1 MKTSSRWLTS
11 LSLSCLTIVPM
22 MGCVAQDKYDA
33 TAEAARTQ
41 EARNQDLLQDK
52 ATALS
57 TAERKQA
64 RIDQLERE
72 NAALASQVSTLTGQ
86 ISGFGTNLD
95 MLTDQVRGFN
105 LRLLDPTADRALG
118 ELAARYPNLISYDP
132 ERGLLRFSSDLT
144 FDSGS
149 DVVKQNAAE
158 GLRQLATVLNAEAAA
173 YNIDVVGHTDS
184 QPIGA
189 SRNRFPTNRHLS
201 VARAISVAQSLQDS
215 GVQGQ
220 RMKVSGWGPHMPYVQ
235 NNANGNTPQNRRV
248 EIFLMPRNGSA
259 SGEAAPAANSMNET
273 AAPAAPAPAARPQ
286 PRTDYPMK

>member
-1 MKTSSRWLTS
+1 MNTPSRWLARITV
-11 LSLSCLTIVPM
+11 SCLAAASLA
-22 MGCVAQDKYDA
+22 GCVAQDKYDA

-72 NAALASQVSTLTGQ
+72 NAALASQVSTLTSQ

-105 LRLLDPTADRALG
+105 LRLLDPSADRALG
-118 ELAARYPNLISYDP
+118 ELAARYPNLITYDP

-158 GLRQLATVLNAEAAA
+158 GIRQLATVLNAEAAV

-201 VARAISVAQSLQDS
+201 VARAISVAQTLQDA
-215 GVQGQ
+215 GVVGQ
-220 RMKVSGWGPHMPYVQ
+220 RMKVSGWGPHMPIVA
-235 NNANGNTPQNRRV
+235 NNPNGNTPQNRRV
-248 EIFLMPRNGSA
+248 EIFLMPRQGGA
-259 SGEAAPAANSMNET
+259 SGEAAPAGNSMNET
-273 AAPAAPAPAARPQ
+273 AAPASAPAARPQ
-286 PRTDYPMK
+286 PKVEYPMK

>member
-1 MKTSSRWLTS
+1 MKTPSRWLTRFA
-11 LSLSCLTIVPM
+11 LSCLAVAPLT
-22 MGCVAQDKYDA
+22 GCVAQDKYDA

-52 ATALS
+52 ETALS

-72 NAALASQVSTLTGQ
+72 NAALSSQVSTLTGQ
-86 ISGFGTNLD
+86 IQGFGSNLD
-95 MLTDQVRGFN
+95 ELTNQVRGFN

-118 ELAARYPNLISYDP
+118 ELAARYPNLITYDP
-132 ERGLLRFSSDLT
+132 DRGLLRFSSDLT

-149 DVVKQNAAE
+149 DVVKANAAE

-201 VARAISVAQSLQDS
+201 VARAIAVAQTLQDA
-215 GVQGQ
+215 GTQGQ
-220 RMKVSGWGPHMPYVQ
+220 RMKVSGWGPHMPMVQ

-248 EIFLMPRNGSA
+248 EIYLMPRQGT
-259 SGEAAPAANSMNET
+259 SGESSVPAANSMNET
-273 AAPAAPAPAARPQ
+273 AAPAPAPAARPQ
-286 PRTDYPMK
+286 PRVDYPMK